1 MKFAYWIQPTWLTTS
16 ADRQLS
22 CFLNGETMD
31 SYIEQSHMPV
41 TGRMGY

>member
-1 MKFAYWIQPTWLTTS
+1 MVDNS
-16 ADRQLS
+16 ADPQLS

-31 SYIEQSHMPV
+31 SYIEQSHMR